1 MNFMKFIYLID
12 RAVRTYANSRHT
24 SEWLGSLHRVV
35 LGYCGSGL
43 LSLLL
48 SVAVDD
54 VVFSVLEVDIL
65 ALLLLSKAPTGGLA
79 SCFTGMFSCRL
90 GENGRME
97 RKDGRIYKICVTS
110 FGISITQPLIKE
122 PLSASLV
129 YQRK

>member
-48 SVAVDD
+48 SVAVDE
-54 VVFSVLEVDIL
+54 VVFSVLVVDIL
-65 ALLLLSKAPTGGLA
+65 ALLLLSRAPAGGLA

-90 GENGRME
+90 REHA
-97 RKDGRIYKICVTS
+97 DGRIYK
-110 FGISITQPLIKE
+110 P
-122 PLSASLV
+122 
-129 YQRK
+129 